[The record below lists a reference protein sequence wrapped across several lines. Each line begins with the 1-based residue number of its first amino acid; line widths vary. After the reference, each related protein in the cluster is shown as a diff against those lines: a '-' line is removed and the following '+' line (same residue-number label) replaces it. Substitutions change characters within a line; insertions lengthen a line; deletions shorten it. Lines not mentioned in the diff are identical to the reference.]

1 MIDNKKTNSRFLI
14 ISFSTDWLFTTMQSK
29 QMVNALVSVD
39 KDVSFVELE
48 SKCGHDAFLLEFE
61 KQTKIIKSFLK
72 G

>member
-1 MIDNKKTNSRFLI
+1 
-14 ISFSTDWLFTTMQSK
+14 
-29 QMVNALVSVD
+29 MVNALVSAD

>member
-1 MIDNKKTNSRFLI
+1 MHCLLLGAGTSTLECLKTLI
-14 ISFSTDWLFTTMQSK
+14 KL
-29 QMVNALVSVD
+29 N

-61 KQTKIIKSFLK
+61 KQTKIIKSFLR